1 MRTVNIACA
10 RSIAIKGAAALL
22 LALALPGIAHGQV
35 QGGQAEGG
43 QAQDRPPNADPS
55 FPFAR
60 EIEAFAKANAAS
72 PPVEGATLF
81 LGSSSIR
88 LWDIAGSFTD
98 IPTVNR
104 GFGGASTPDVLR
116 YYRRLLPPT
125 KPRTIIVYV
134 GENDLAAG
142 ASPDKVAAD
151 ILTLLKRLRN
161 DYPRAPIAFLS
172 LKPSPIR
179 WTLWPKMAAIN
190 QAVAARATA
199 VRFTYLDVGRLL
211 LARDGLPDA
220 SLFRADGL
228 HMKPEGYQRWT
239 RLVDNWLDRVAPATA
254 AAEKAS

>member
-10 RSIAIKGAAALL
+10 RSIAIKGVAALL
-22 LALALPGIAHGQV
+22 LALALPGIAHGQA
-35 QGGQAEGG
+35 QSAQAE
-43 QAQDRPPNADPS
+43 DRPPNADPS

-125 KPRTIIVYV
+125 QPSTIIVYV

-142 ASPDKVAAD
+142 ASADKVAAD

-190 QAVAARATA
+190 QAVAARATS
-199 VRFTYLDVGRLL
+199 VRFTYLDVGSLL

-239 RLVDNWLDRVAPATA
+239 RLVDTWLDRVALT

>member
-1 MRTVNIACA
+1 MPTVNTACA
-10 RSIAIKGAAALL
+10 RSIVIKGVAALL
-22 LALALPGIAHGQV
+22 LALALPGLAS
-35 QGGQAEGG
+35 G
-43 QAQDRPPNADPS
+43 QAQDRPPNADPA

-60 EIEAFAKANAAS
+60 EIEAFAKANASS

-116 YYRRLLPPT
+116 YYRRLLPPRR
-125 KPRTIIVYV
+125 PSSIVVYV

-142 ASPDKVAAD
+142 ATPDRVTAD
-151 ILTLLKRLRN
+151 ILTLLKRLRR
-161 DYPRAPIAFLS
+161 DYPQVPIAFLS

-190 QAVAARATA
+190 KAVAARATT
-199 VRFTYLDVGRLL
+199 VRFTYLDVGSLL

-220 SLFRADGL
+220 TLFRADGL

-239 RLVDNWLDRVAPATA
+239 RLVDNWLDRVVPGTM
-254 AAEKAS
+254 EKAS

>member
-1 MRTVNIACA
+1 MRMGNIACA
-10 RSIAIKGAAALL
+10 RSIVIKAVAALL
-22 LALALPGIAHGQV
+22 LALALPGIAR
-35 QGGQAEGG
+35 GQAEGG
-43 QAQDRPPNADPS
+43 QAQDRPPNTDPS

-125 KPRTIIVYV
+125 EPSTIIVYV

-151 ILTLLKRLRN
+151 ILTLLKRLRK

-190 QAVAARATA
+190 QAVAARAKA
-199 VRFTYLDVGRLL
+199 VRFTYLDVGSLL

-228 HMKPEGYQRWT
+228 HMKREGYQRWT
-239 RLVDNWLDRVAPATA
+239 RLVDTWLDRVAPVTTTP
-254 AAEKAS
+254 EKAS